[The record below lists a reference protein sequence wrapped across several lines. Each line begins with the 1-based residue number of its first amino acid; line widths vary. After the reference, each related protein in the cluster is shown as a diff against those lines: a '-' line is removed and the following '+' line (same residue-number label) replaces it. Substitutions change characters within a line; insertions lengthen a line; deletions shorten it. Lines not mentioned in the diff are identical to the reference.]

1 MKPAKLEDGS
11 LAGKHILIIGIY
23 YHPEETGI
31 APYTTD
37 LAEYL
42 AIRGMKVTVLAGIP
56 HYPKWRAFEGYGGRL
71 WNVESIN
78 GVEVRRLRTFIP
90 HKQSALK
97 RAAYEVTF
105 AGHLISLR
113 KTLCPDMI
121 LGVVPNLSGG
131 LVAAAAGRRFG
142 RPFGLWV
149 QDLTGPAALQSGI
162 AGGGKVASITSKLE
176 GYALRAASGV
186 AIASEGFQPYL
197 VAHGVRPDRLEFLP
211 NWAHVESP
219 DCDRLEVR
227 NALGWGP
234 GEIVALHAGNMGLK
248 QELENVIGAAKL
260 ADGSKRIRF
269 VFLGNGSQR
278 ARLETLAA
286 GLRNVTF
293 MDPVPSQDFVNV
305 LCASDVLLV
314 NERATVTDMSLPS
327 KLTSYFLAG
336 RPVLAA
342 VAIEGA
348 TARFL
353 NDTGTGLTVPAGE
366 PQLLLDAL
374 NHLLGDPALQAAL
387 PTAATN
393 FALEHLTASH
403 SLTKFEPFLTRLMGV
418 G

>member
-1 MKPAKLEDGS
+1 MESAKPESGP

-23 YHPEETGI
+23 YLPDVTGI
-31 APYTTD
+31 APYTTA

-42 AIRGMKVTVLAGIP
+42 AIRGMRITVLAGIP
-56 HYPKWRAFEGYGGRL
+56 HYPKWRAFEGYRGRL
-71 WNVESIN
+71 WKVERMN

-90 HKQSALK
+90 HRQSALK
-97 RAAYEVTF
+97 RAVYEVTF
-105 AGHLISLR
+105 AGHLISLGQKLR
-113 KTLCPDMI
+113 PDMI

-131 LVAAAAGRRFG
+131 LVAAAASRRFG

-162 AGGGKVASITSKLE
+162 AGGGRVATVTSKLE

-186 AIASEGFQPYL
+186 AIASEGFRPYL
-197 VAHGVRPDRLEFLP
+197 MAHGVRADRLEFLP

-219 DCDRLEVR
+219 DCNRLEVR
-227 NALGWGP
+227 NALGWDP
-234 GEIVALHAGNMGLK
+234 GEVVVLHAGNIGLK

-260 ADGSKRIRF
+260 ADGAKRIRF

-278 ARLETLAA
+278 AGLEATAA
-286 GLRNVTF
+286 GLSNVTF
-293 MDPVPSQDFVNV
+293 MDPVPNRDFVNV

-327 KLTSYFLAG
+327 KLTSYFLTG

-342 VAIEGA
+342 VATEGA

-374 NHLLGDPALQAAL
+374 DYLLRDPGLQAAL
-387 PTAATN
+387 STAAMD
-393 FALEHLTASH
+393 FALEHFTAAT
-403 SLTKFEPFLTRLMGV
+403 SLTKFEAFLARLIGV